1 MKRNGRVFYRKARRV
16 RRLNNARPRRGG
28 FHI

>member
-1 MKRNGRVFYRKARRV
+1 MKRNGRRFYRKARRV
-16 RRLNNARPRRGG
+16 RRLNKAHPQRGG

>member
-1 MKRNGRVFYRKARRV
+1 MRRSGRKFYRKARRT
-16 RRLNNARPRRGG
+16 RRLNKAMPQRGG